1 MAFAGQASVPEKPAG
16 RLTRVNRRGRA
27 GIDSGQH
34 VRQNA
39 AYFDAN
45 RTQGTKP
52 GGGMISDVLVYANSF
67 ETWSPAV
74 EYAARLAAGEAANLT
89 AAYVY
94 PTPAFMMPAHATP
107 ALLSAIVE
115 NTRRIERES
124 LATEGRFVAWA
135 REQGVVHANWQVAE
149 GYLPAAL
156 THLGNWHDLLVLGRD
171 GEVPWESAADLGALV
186 VQCGLACVIVPEDR
200 SAAVQPECIALGW
213 NGAPEGLRAI
223 HAARPLL
230 SKARRV
236 VLLNGRR
243 RDPLGEIGWRPE
255 FDIHAYLGRHGI
267 KAEDTFISAGD
278 ADAGDALLDAAARVD
293 AGLLVMGA
301 YGRNRF
307 SEWIFGGATRRVLE
321 RATLP
326 VLMRH

>member
-1 MAFAGQASVPEKPAG
+1 MRGMARLIFARTESAHAAG
-16 RLTRVNRRGRA
+16 GA
-27 GIDSGQH
+27 
-34 VRQNA
+34 
-39 AYFDAN
+39 
-45 RTQGTKP
+45 
-52 GGGMISDVLVYANSF
+52 MISDVLVYANSF

-74 EYAARLAAGEAANLT
+74 EYAARLAAAARANLT

-94 PTPAFMMPAHATP
+94 PTPAFMMPAYATS
-107 ALLSAIVE
+107 ALLTAVVD

-124 LATEGRFVAWA
+124 LAAGRRFVAWA
-135 REQGVVHANWQVAE
+135 GEQGVAHANWQVAE
-149 GYLPAAL
+149 GHLPAAL
-156 THLGNWHDLLVLGRD
+156 AHLGNWHDLLVLGRD
-171 GEVPWESAADLGALV
+171 GDVPWESATDLGALV
-186 VQCGLACVIVPEDR
+186 VQCGIACIVVPQR
-200 SAAVQPECIALGW
+200 AAPSAQPECVAVGW

-223 HAARPLL
+223 HAARPIL
-230 SKARRV
+230 SKAARV
-236 VLLNGRR
+236 VLCNGRR
-243 RDPLGEIGWRPE
+243 RDPLGEIGWHPE

-267 KAEDTFISAGD
+267 EAEDTFIGADD
-278 ADAGDALLDAAARVD
+278 ADAGDALLDAAERAG

>member
-1 MAFAGQASVPEKPAG
+1 
-16 RLTRVNRRGRA
+16 
-27 GIDSGQH
+27 
-34 VRQNA
+34 
-39 AYFDAN
+39 
-45 RTQGTKP
+45 
-52 GGGMISDVLVYANSF
+52 MISDVLVYANSF
-67 ETWSPAV
+67 EKWSPAV
-74 EYAARLAAGEAANLT
+74 EYAARLAAGEQACLT

-94 PTPAFMMPAHATP
+94 PTPAFMMPAYATP
-107 ALLSAIVE
+107 ALLTAIVD

-124 LATEGRFVAWA
+124 LAAEQRFVAWA
-135 REQGVVHANWQVAE
+135 GEQGVRHANWQVAE

-156 THLGNWHDLLVLGRD
+156 AHLGNWHDLLVLGRD
-171 GEVPWESAADLGALV
+171 GEVPWESVADLGALV
-186 VQCGLACVIVPEDR
+186 VQSGIPCIVVPQQG
-200 SAAVQPECIALGW
+200 SAAVRPKCVALAW

-230 SKARRV
+230 AKAARV

-267 KAEDTFISAGD
+267 KVEDTIIGADD
-278 ADAGDALLDAAARVD
+278 ADAGDALLDAAAHINAD
-293 AGLLVMGA
+293 LLVMGA

-307 SEWIFGGATRRVLE
+307 SEWVFGGATRRVLE